1 MAGSVVAERPA
12 GRSRPVGAR
21 SKWLGD
27 RAHRVIARLYIDATW
42 PHLVQCHRL
51 PERSF
56 HSRGRQLHLC
66 ARCTGL
72 SVGAA
77 LAVPLAPFLSLDP
90 SWVVAAVAIL
100 VIDGATQMAG
110 LRTSTNPLRFAT
122 GVAAGSAVG
131 VAALGFIVRGGW
143 S

>member
-1 MAGSVVAERPA
+1 VVSIAVAERPA
-12 GRSRPVGAR
+12 GQTRATGGRA
-21 SKWLGD
+21 KWLSD
-27 RAHRVIARLYIDATW
+27 RIHRAIVRLYIDSTW
-42 PHLVQCHRL
+42 PHWVQCHRL

-72 SVGAA
+72 SVGGA
-77 LAVPLAPFLSLDP
+77 LAVLLAPFLVLNP
-90 SWVVAAVAIL
+90 VWVVGAVAIL

-122 GVAAGSAVG
+122 GVAAGFAVCIA
-131 VAALGFIVRGGW
+131 VLGFIVRGGW